1 MAEINHAEPLISV
14 IVPVYNVENYLDKSI
29 GSILAQTYQNL
40 ELILVD
46 DGSKDASGAM
56 CDAWRAKDAR
66 IRVIHQTN
74 GGQALARNHGIDEAA
89 GAYLAF
95 IDSDDWIAPDYLETL
110 YRLLQEHRAEI
121 SICDKQMIYESG
133 GQAKSS
139 EEEDQ
144 IREYTNRE
152 ALKALFYQREIDNSP
167 WGKLYRASLFNGVRF
182 PEGKIYED
190 LGTIYRLLYQCD
202 RVVRTSRKLYYYLQ
216 REGSTMYRTF
226 GRSKMDRIEM
236 SQNIL
241 DFIGEN
247 CPDLLRAAQCRYFI
261 SVVQVLR
268 ELPVS
273 DPEYAEENRLVRQ
286 KLREYR
292 RGVFTDHEA
301 KKITRLIALAAY
313 IPAGWLQKLG
323 AVYKKFYD

>member
-1 MAEINHAEPLISV
+1 MAEINQAEPLISV

-110 YRLLQEHRAEI
+110 YRLLWEHRAEI

-152 ALKALFYQREIDNSP
+152 ALKL
-167 WGKLYRASLFNGVRF
+167 SL
-182 PEGKIYED
+182 IH
-190 LGTIYRLLYQCD
+190 I
-202 RVVRTSRKLYYYLQ
+202 
-216 REGSTMYRTF
+216 
-226 GRSKMDRIEM
+226 
-236 SQNIL
+236 
-241 DFIGEN
+241 
-247 CPDLLRAAQCRYFI
+247 
-261 SVVQVLR
+261 
-268 ELPVS
+268 
-273 DPEYAEENRLVRQ
+273 
-286 KLREYR
+286 
-292 RGVFTDHEA
+292 
-301 KKITRLIALAAY
+301 
-313 IPAGWLQKLG
+313 
-323 AVYKKFYD
+323 

>member
-1 MAEINHAEPLISV
+1 MAEINQAEPLISV

-66 IRVIHQTN
+66 IRVIHQAN

-144 IREYTNRE
+144 IRDYTNRE

-190 LGTIYRLLYQCD
+190 LGTIYRLLYQCEAVLLSSAGGQHD
-202 RVVRTSRKLYYYLQ
+202 V
-216 REGSTMYRTF
+216 
-226 GRSKMDRIEM
+226 
-236 SQNIL
+236 
-241 DFIGEN
+241 
-247 CPDLLRAAQCRYFI
+247 PDLWPQQDGSDRDVAEYPGFYRG
-261 SVVQVLR
+261 
-268 ELPVS
+268 ELPGS
-273 DPEYAEENRLVRQ
+273 S
-286 KLREYR
+286 
-292 RGVFTDHEA
+292 
-301 KKITRLIALAAY
+301 
-313 IPAGWLQKLG
+313 AGG
-323 AVYKKFYD
+323 AVPVLYLCRAGSAGASGLRSGVCGGEPVGPAEAEGVPPGCTYGS

>member
-1 MAEINHAEPLISV
+1 MAEINQAEPLISV

-110 YRLLQEHRAEI
+110 YRLLREHRAEI

-139 EEEDQ
+139 EE
-144 IREYTNRE
+144 
-152 ALKALFYQREIDNSP
+152 
-167 WGKLYRASLFNGVRF
+167 
-182 PEGKIYED
+182 
-190 LGTIYRLLYQCD
+190 
-202 RVVRTSRKLYYYLQ
+202 
-216 REGSTMYRTF
+216 
-226 GRSKMDRIEM
+226 
-236 SQNIL
+236 
-241 DFIGEN
+241 
-247 CPDLLRAAQCRYFI
+247 
-261 SVVQVLR
+261 
-268 ELPVS
+268 
-273 DPEYAEENRLVRQ
+273 
-286 KLREYR
+286 
-292 RGVFTDHEA
+292 
-301 KKITRLIALAAY
+301 
-313 IPAGWLQKLG
+313 
-323 AVYKKFYD
+323 